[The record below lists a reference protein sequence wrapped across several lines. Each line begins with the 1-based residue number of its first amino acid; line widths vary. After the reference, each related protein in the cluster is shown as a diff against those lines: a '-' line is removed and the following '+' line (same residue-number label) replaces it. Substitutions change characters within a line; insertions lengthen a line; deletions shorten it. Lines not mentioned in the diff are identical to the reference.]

1 MLSKG
6 YPYGWPFFVAKI
18 NNYLCRMETTITTAI
33 PLHLPAI
40 LDIMNFN
47 ILNSTAIYDYDAKT
61 PADMQQWFADKQTVN
76 WPVIVALQD
85 NIVVGYGSYGT
96 FRFKE
101 GFKYTVEH
109 SVYVADG
116 NTGKGIGNLLLAK
129 LIELAKQQG
138 LHCMVG
144 CIDADNAGSIAFHK
158 KFGFTDGGILRQSGY
173 KFNRWLDLQ
182 FMQLIL
188 K

>member
-1 MLSKG
+1 MQ
-6 YPYGWPFFVAKI
+6 I
-18 NNYLCRMETTITTAI
+18 NILHATAQ
-33 PLHLPAI
+33 HLPAI

-61 PADMQQWFADKQTVN
+61 TAEIKQWFADKQAAN
-76 WPVIVALQD
+76 WPVIVAEQD
-85 NIVVGYGSYGT
+85 GKVVGYGSYGT

-116 NTGKGIGNLLLAK
+116 NTGKGIGNLLLTE
-129 LIELAKQQG
+129 LIDLAKEQG

-158 KFGFTDGGILRQSGY
+158 KFGFIDGGILKQSGY
-173 KFNRWLDLQ
+173 KFNRWLDLK

-188 K
+188 T